1 MKVRRVASP
10 QLEGVSM
17 LPGYAGR
24 YYGAGAFPQ
33 GNVNLGGAPRPQ
45 PQAAPAPQ
53 VQQTNL
59 GGAPGP
65 QVQAAPA
72 PQVQQA
78 MPPLG
83 QTRPLLA
90 YGLPAAAGL
99 AVGGMLY
106 NQGESPGTAAIG
118 GAAAALGARGGLGAA
133 RLAGQ
138 YAPFL
143 TDTARSAIVPA
154 GKALVEAAGKV
165 PAGGKRMKALEGGA
179 DILRNLYQGAGQ
191 ITPGMVQKTAAV
203 GAVPLAAGLA
213 GLGGVAAG
221 AIPSAIGVPGFQA
234 QMPINPEAYG
244 SSNAQ
249 SIYPTTMQLS

>member
-1 MKVRRVASP
+1 MRVRRMSSP
-10 QLEGVSM
+10 QLEGASM

-33 GNVNLGGAPRPQ
+33 GDVNLGGAPRPQ
-45 PQAAPAPQ
+45 PQAAPAPK
-53 VQQTNL
+53 
-59 GGAPGP
+59 
-65 QVQAAPA
+65 
-72 PQVQQA
+72 VQQA
-78 MPPLG
+78 VSPLG

-99 AVGGMLY
+99 AVGGLLS
-106 NQGESPGTAAIG
+106 NQGEDPGTAVLG

-133 RLAGQ
+133 RMAGR
-138 YAPFL
+138 YAPVI
-143 TDTARSAIVPA
+143 TEMAQSAVVPV
-154 GKALVEAAGKV
+154 GKGVLDLAEKV
-165 PAGGKRMKALEGGA
+165 PYGGKRMAALEKGA
-179 DILRNLYQGAGQ
+179 QGLRNVYTAAGK

-221 AIPSAIGVPGFQA
+221 AIPSAIGVPGFQT
-234 QMPINPEAYG
+234 QMPINPEGYG

-249 SIYPTTMQLS
+249 SIYPTTLQLP